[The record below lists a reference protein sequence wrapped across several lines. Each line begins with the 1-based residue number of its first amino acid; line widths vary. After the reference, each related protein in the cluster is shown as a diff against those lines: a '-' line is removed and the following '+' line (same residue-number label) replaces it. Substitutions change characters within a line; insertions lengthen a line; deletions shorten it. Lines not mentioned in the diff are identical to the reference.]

1 MSWDPYKTLGVSR
14 GASDDEI
21 KRAHRKLA
29 KELHPDVKPDDKA
42 AEAQFKKVSAAYSL
56 LSDKEK
62 RARFDRGEID
72 ADGNELNPFQGGFG
86 GGGYGG
92 AGPGGGFGGRGGF
105 GGQQRGPSPDAFED
119 LFGGIFGQGGGRS
132 RGFGP
137 QKGSDVRYRMDVD
150 FLEAVAGARKRVTMA
165 DGRALDINIPAGVE
179 SGQTLRLKAQGEP
192 GPRGAPPGDA
202 FVEVTVKPHSLFE
215 RDGDNLRLD
224 LNISLAEAV
233 EGGKVPVTTPTGRV
247 SLTVP
252 PGSNSGAVLR
262 LKGKGV
268 QRSSKPGDL
277 LVKLLITLPSK
288 PDEALKSFVKDWPQR
303 DAGVRD

>member
-86 GGGYGG
+86 SGGYGG

-150 FLEAVAGARKRVTMA
+150 FLEAVAGARKRVTLA

-202 FVEVTVKPHSLFE
+202 FVEVTVKSHPLFE

-224 LNISLAEAV
+224 VNISLAEAGRGRKGSGHDTHRSGV
-233 EGGKVPVTTPTGRV
+233 SDRPTGVEFRC
-247 SLTVP
+247 
-252 PGSNSGAVLR
+252 GAEVER
-262 LKGKGV
+262 QG
-268 QRSSKPGDL
+268 RSAQQQARDL

-288 PDEALKSFVKDWPQR
+288 PDDALKSFLKDWPQR
-303 DAGVRD
+303 DAEVRD

>member
-1 MSWDPYKTLGVSR
+1 MSWDPYKTLGVPR
-14 GASDDEI
+14 NASEAEI

-29 KELHPDVKPDDKA
+29 KELHPDVKPGDKA

-56 LSDKEK
+56 LSDKDK

-72 ADGNELNPFQGGFG
+72 ADGNEVHPFQGGYG
-86 GGGYGG
+86 GGPYGG
-92 AGPGGGFGGRGGF
+92 QARGYS
-105 GGQQRGPSPDAFED
+105 QRGAQPGPDAFED
-119 LFGGIFGQGGGRS
+119 LFGGIFGQGAGRT

-137 QKGSDVRYRMDVD
+137 QKGADVRYRLEVD
-150 FLEAVAGARKRVTMA
+150 FLEAVAGGPKRVTMA

-179 SGQTLRLKAQGEP
+179 TGQTLRLKAQGEA

-202 FVEVTVKPHSLFE
+202 YVEILVKPHPVFE
-215 RDGDNLRLD
+215 RDGDNLRRD

-252 PGSNSGAVLR
+252 AGTNSGAQLR

-268 QRSSKPGDL
+268 QRAGKPGDL
-277 LVKLLITLPSK
+277 LVTLIVTLPEK
-288 PDEALKSFVKDWPQR
+288 PDDALRSFLKTWPQR
-303 DAGVRD
+303 DEDVRD